1 MHSSLC
7 FTIEF
12 NFKISNMKKFILS
25 VITITSLSISLNAQ
39 IPNSG
44 FETWM
49 NMGTYENPDGWATL
63 NDYTTGAGV
72 YTAEKGT
79 PGSPGSFYL
88 KLTSKTVGP
97 TVANGIAVSGVL
109 DPATQ
114 QPVSGF
120 AFNQQPESFTG
131 KWQHMIYGTSQGSIN
146 VQLTRW
152 DAGTNSRVIVATA
165 NKTLTGMAMS
175 WANFTIPFVYT
186 DAQAP
191 DSCIIVMKAS
201 GSNPTNQDYLWVD
214 NLAFTGN
221 VAGIESQSIFAD
233 LSIFP
238 NPTTENFTVN
248 IHSKEAQTISYELIS
263 VTGDVLY
270 SKNENIVEGQNTLL
284 IPAVGLSKGNYLVRI
299 ISGLNAETFPVV
311 IN

>member
-1 MHSSLC
+1 
-7 FTIEF
+7 
-12 NFKISNMKKFILS
+12 MKKFIIS

-120 AFNQQPESFTG
+120 AFNQQPASFTG

-191 DSCIIVMKAS
+191 DSCIIVMRAS
-201 GSNPTNQDYLWVD
+201 GNNPTNQDYLWVD
-214 NLAFTGN
+214 NLAFAGN
-221 VAGIESQSIFAD
+221 VAGIASQSIFAD
-233 LSIFP
+233 IAIFP

-248 IHSKEAQTISYELIS
+248 IYSKEAQTISYELIS
-263 VTGDVLY
+263 VTGDILY
-270 SKNENIVEGQNTLL
+270 SKDENIKEGQNTLV

>member
-12 NFKISNMKKFILS
+12 NFKISIMKKFILS

-120 AFNQQPESFTG
+120 AFNQQPASFTG

-221 VAGIESQSIFAD
+221 VAGIASQSIFAD
-233 LSIFP
+233 IAIFP

-263 VTGDVLY
+263 VTGDILY
-270 SKNENIVEGQNTLL
+270 SKDENIKEGQNTLV